1 MRGVAH
7 VDDHS
12 YLFYGNFS
20 WKLSP
25 ETDEYKTIER
35 MIEIWYNFAL
45 HSNPNGEHIARE
57 LSEPWLPVMGI
68 DDGNLKCLNIGKELA
83 VIDLPEMQKLQVWES
98 IYGVEM

>member
-25 ETDEYKTIER
+25 ETAEYKTIQR
-35 MIEIWYNFAL
+35 MIDIWSSFAING
-45 HSNPNGEHIARE
+45 NPNCDLTKEALNERC
-57 LSEPWLPVMGI
+57 WLPVCTA
-68 DDGNLKCLNIGKELA
+68 DDIKCLNISGELDL
-83 VIDLPEMQKLQVWES
+83 IDLPEMEKLQAWENL
-98 IYGVEM
+98 YKVES

>member
-25 ETDEYKTIER
+25 ETAEYKTIKR
-35 MIEIWYNFAL
+35 MIDIWSSFAINA
-45 HSNPNGEHIARE
+45 NPNCGHTKKALGERC
-57 LSEPWLPVMGI
+57 WMPVCKV
-68 DDGNLKCLNIGKELA
+68 DDIKCLNIGRELDL
-83 VIDLPEMQKLQVWES
+83 IDLPEWQKLQVWES
-98 IYGVEM
+98 LYMFES